1 MSGNKCLQC
10 TKQPTRER
18 VKKKP
23 PNLNIE
29 KSNVYFDC
37 NEIEY
42 ERVDLS
48 WKCLCGQWTRVV
60 HPFDDGLDLF
70 FSLHYYKY
78 ENWSAA
84 ICTGIL
90 LALKY
95 THTNTVSVSQPNN
108 QKKIEMRKW
117 TAFLREIMCNDDV
130 YIGKL

>member
-1 MSGNKCLQC
+1 MSDNKCLHQ
-10 TKQPTRER
+10 TTDER
-18 VKKKP
+18 AKKKS
-23 PNLNIE
+23 PNSNTE

-60 HPFDDGLDLF
+60 HPFDDGLDRF
-70 FSLHYYKY
+70 FFLLHYYKY